1 MPKCGTATDSSASVA
16 DEAAQQQQQWNWK
29 ERGETETTAFTALQR
44 KDGAAVSELA
54 QPLPLVDSGIEE
66 FEDLSTN
73 HNAIFR
79 GYLL

>member
-29 ERGETETTAFTALQR
+29 ERGETTAFTALQR
-44 KDGAAVSELA
+44 KDGAVSELA
-54 QPLPLVDSGIEE
+54 QPPPLVDSGIEE

-73 HNAIFR
+73 HNPLFR